1 VYLKSFSIKN
11 FRAIKHLDLTLQKGV
26 NVFIGENNAG
36 KSAIIDALRICLSYG
51 SAWRNISVDLSD
63 FHIDKTDCAIPL
75 PAIEFHLYFAI
86 TKPDKEPGWF
96 NDMHAVDENG
106 KEDIQLH
113 FRFYVETVHG
123 NDKIRRRMWGGAK
136 EGQNVSSDTLD
147 LFYFVYLEP
156 LRDAVQSLRPVR
168 GSKIGQLFL
177 NIIKDDD
184 HRKHLSGKVKSSLN
198 GDSDWKKVV
207 DDGKSMINTHLFAT
221 SIKGKEQD
229 VNLDFLPFEFKRI
242 VENLFMQ
249 MPVFK
254 TEVLNGDDK
263 NQKYFDLNQNGLGY
277 NNLIYTAT
285 VLGHLKQKAIA
296 DPEAYMAL
304 LIEEPEAHLHP
315 QLQNIFFK
323 YLLELNNEQFQIF
336 VTSHSPTITAKAN
349 LETLHIIQTHNNVV
363 SYLPIVDSSLG
374 PTNRTYLQKFLDV
387 TKSQLFFA
395 NGVLLVEGISEA
407 LLLPAF
413 ARIMGEEYQLD
424 KAGIEIV
431 NINGVAFEHFAKLF
445 NNDNEKKRLQAR
457 CAIITDDDRNED
469 GIEDT
474 ARAQNALD
482 LKGGALKVSL
492 GNVTFEYELF
502 IAGSNKDILLEIFK
516 TIKPK
521 AAANINAGSSLAE
534 FGIDFVSKVKKNKA
548 KSELAHRLAIAL
560 DGSAELRAKFTVPK
574 YIQDAVIWVVE
585 GK

>member
-1 VYLKSFSIKN
+1 M
-11 FRAIKHLDLTLQKGV
+11 DLNLQKGV
-26 NVFIGENNAG
+26 NVFVGENNAG

-63 FHIDKTDCAIPL
+63 FHIDKTDCALPL
-75 PAIEFHLYFAI
+75 PVIEFHLKFAI
-86 TKPDKEPGWF
+86 TKAEQEPGWF
-96 NDMHAVDENG
+96 NELHAVDENG
-106 KEDIQLH
+106 KESLQLH
-113 FRFYVETVHG
+113 FRFFVENVHG
-123 NDKIRRRMWGGAK
+123 EEKVRRRMWGGAT
-136 EGQNVSSDTLD
+136 EGQIVSSDTLD

-177 NIIKDDD
+177 NIVTQDDQ
-184 HRKHLSGKVKSSLN
+184 RKQLSGKVKSSLN
-198 GDSDWKKVV
+198 GDAAWKEIVEN
-207 DDGKSMINTHLFAT
+207 GRSLINTHLFAT

-254 TEVLNGDDK
+254 ADLLNGDIEK
-263 NQKYFDLNQNGLGY
+263 QKYFDLHQNGLGY

-323 YLLELNNEQFQIF
+323 YLLDLNNEQFQIF
-336 VTSHSPTITAKAN
+336 ITSHSPTITAKAD
-349 LETLHIIQTHNNVV
+349 LETLHIIQTHDHVV
-363 SYLPIVDSSLG
+363 SYLPIADSALG
-374 PTNRTYLQKFLDV
+374 STNRTYLRKFLDV

-395 NGVLLVEGISEA
+395 NGVILVEGISEA
-407 LLLPAF
+407 LLLPVF
-413 ARIMGEEYQLD
+413 AKIMGDEYLLD

-445 NNDNEKKRLQAR
+445 NDDDEEKRLKAR
-457 CAIITDDDRNED
+457 CAIITDDDRAEE
-469 GIEDT
+469 GIDDT
-474 ARAQNALD
+474 ARAQNAMD
-482 LKGGALKVSL
+482 LEGGGLIVRL
-492 GNVTFEYELF
+492 GQITFEYELF
-502 IAGSNKDILLEIFK
+502 MAGDNKALLLDTFK
-516 TIKPK
+516 AIKPK
-521 AAANINAGSSLAE
+521 AAGNINPGNTLSDH
-534 FGIDFVSKVKKNKA
+534 GKDFLKKLENNKA
-548 KSELAHRLAIAL
+548 KSELAHRLAVTLEA
-560 DGSAELRAKFTVPK
+560 SPELRAKFVVPD
-574 YIQDAVIWVVE
+574 YIQQSIRWVVE